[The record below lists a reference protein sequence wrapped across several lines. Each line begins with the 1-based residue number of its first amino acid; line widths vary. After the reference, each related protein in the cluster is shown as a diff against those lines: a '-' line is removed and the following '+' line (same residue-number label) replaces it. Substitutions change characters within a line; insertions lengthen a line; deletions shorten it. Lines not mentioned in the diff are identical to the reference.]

1 VERYSKHDASA
12 QTESVDN
19 DAIPTNQ
26 SLPMRCRCSRRRFM
40 AVTSNNAE
48 AAAIRNLFGICM
60 PAILSA
66 GMGDCKLSVA
76 QDISSA
82 TALSCRHGKPHRSG
96 WRFLLQNQN

>member
-1 VERYSKHDASA
+1 MERYSKYAASA

-19 DAIPTNQ
+19 DTIPPNQ
-26 SLPMRCRCSRRRFM
+26 SLPMRCRCCSRRVM

-48 AAAIRNLFGICM
+48 AAAIRNFFGICM

-66 GMGDCKLSVA
+66 GMGVCKLNVA

-82 TALSCRHGKPHRSG
+82 AALFCRHGKPQCSG